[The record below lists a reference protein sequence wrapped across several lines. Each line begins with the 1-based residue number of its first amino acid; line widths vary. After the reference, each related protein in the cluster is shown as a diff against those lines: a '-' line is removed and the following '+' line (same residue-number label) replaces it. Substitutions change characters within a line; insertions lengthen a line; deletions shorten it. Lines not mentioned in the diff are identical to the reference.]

1 MFYSLYPDLLT
12 TENEIYSD
20 YFILDAPE
28 GAIVMLVEPRSI
40 MPEVYEYV
48 ENNHDKFQLIYTFDS
63 VLLQYEN
70 SKLLIY
76 GTVTT
81 EEFDELKTKTISMA
95 CSDKD
100 MCEGHRKRR
109 WLANILKGT
118 IDTYGTFDGGE
129 FASNHDIYAQYMFN
143 VAVENCRSKYYFTEK
158 ICNCFATKT
167 IPIYYG
173 TPNINRLFNMSGII
187 YVDNIYNIPA
197 FIDNLRG
204 HEKEYYDDHMEFIL
218 DNYERVQKYKNFN
231 QTFHR
236 MYGGDA

>member
-1 MFYSLYPDLLT
+1 MFHSLYPDLLT

-20 YFILDAPE
+20 FFILDAPE

-48 ENNHDKFQLIYTFDS
+48 ENNYNNFSIIYTFDEK
-63 VLLQYEN
+63 LLQYKN

-81 EEFDELKTKTISMA
+81 EEFNEQKTKNISMV

-100 MCEGHRKRR
+100 MCDGHRKRR
-109 WLANILKGT
+109 ELANQLKET
-118 IDTYGTFDGGE
+118 IDTYGVFDGGE
-129 FASNHDIYAQYMFN
+129 FASNYDVYAPYMFN
-143 VAVENCRSKYYFTEK
+143 VAVENYRSAYYFTEK

-173 TPNINRLFNMSGII
+173 SPYINKIFDMRGILYANSI
-187 YVDNIYNIPA
+187 DEIP
-197 FIDNLRG
+197 IIISLLRG
-204 HEKEYYDDHMEFIL
+204 HEKEFYDLHMAYIL
-218 DNYERVQKYKNFN
+218 ENYKRVQEYKNFN

>member
-1 MFYSLYPDLLT
+1 MFYSLYPDLIKT
-12 TENEIYSD
+12 KQEIYSD
-20 YFILDAPE
+20 TFIYKAPE

-40 MPEVYEYV
+40 MPDVYEYV
-48 ENNHDKFQLIYTFDS
+48 ENNHDKFSIIYTFDS
-63 VLLQYEN
+63 ALLQYEN

-76 GTVTT
+76 GTITT
-81 EEFDELKTKTISMA
+81 EEFNEPKTKTISMV

-100 MCEGHRKRR
+100 MCEGHKKRR
-109 WLANILKGT
+109 WLANVLKGA
-118 IDTYGTFDGGE
+118 IDTYGAFDGGE
-129 FASNHDIYAQYMFN
+129 FASNYDIYAQYMFN
-143 VAVENCRSKYYFTEK
+143 VAVENCISKYYFTEK

-173 TPNINRLFNMSGII
+173 TPNINKLFNMDGII
-187 YVDNIYNIPA
+187 YTDNIYKIPM

-204 HEKEYYDDHMEFIL
+204 HEKEYYDDHIESII
-218 DNYERVQKYKNFN
+218 DNYERVQQYKNFN

>member
-1 MFYSLYPDLLT
+1 MFHSLYPDLLT
-12 TENEIYSD
+12 TKEEIYSD
-20 YFILDAPE
+20 FFILDAPE

-81 EEFDELKTKTISMA
+81 EEFDEPKTKTISMA

-100 MCEGHRKRR
+100 MCDNHKLRR
-109 WLANILKGT
+109 LLANRLKGV

-129 FASNHDIYAQYMFN
+129 FASNHDIYAPYMFN
-143 VAVENCRSKYYFTEK
+143 IAVENYSDGYYFTEK
-158 ICNCFATKT
+158 LCNCFITKT

-173 TPNINRLFNMSGII
+173 SKHIDDFFNMKGILQVEKIEYIPNILEMIQGCEQKIYDGIMDA
-187 YVDNIYNIPA
+187 V
-197 FIDNLRG
+197 
-204 HEKEYYDDHMEFIL
+204 L
-218 DNYERVQKYKNFN
+218 DNYERAKQYSNFN

>member
-1 MFYSLYPDLLT
+1 MFHSLYPDLLT
-12 TENEIYSD
+12 TKKEIYSD
-20 YFILDAPE
+20 FFILDAPE

-81 EEFDELKTKTISMA
+81 EEFNEPKTKTISMV

-109 WLANILKGT
+109 WLANVLKGT
-118 IDTYGTFDGGE
+118 IDTYGAFDGGE
-129 FASNHDIYAQYMFN
+129 FASNHDIYAPYMFN
-143 VAVENCRSKYYFTEK
+143 VAVENYKTTYYFTEK

-173 TPNINRLFNMSGII
+173 AQYINRPFDIRGMICVYNINSIPDII
-187 YVDNIYNIPA
+187 NS
-197 FIDNLRG
+197 LRG
-204 HEKEYYDDHMEFIL
+204 HEKEYYDDHIEFIL